1 MLTLLQLGIL
11 TYIAALTTIE
21 LALTHAAVYKV
32 HCQPLAT
39 ILPHMTLQPHMCC
52 HVQAVWTQLW
62 QMIIVML
69 GIAML
74 TLALQQDRSKLPVHV
89 QMQSMSTLS
98 HPGKLQ

>member
-1 MLTLLQLGIL
+1 M
-11 TYIAALTTIE
+11 
-21 LALTHAAVYKV
+21 
-32 HCQPLAT
+32 
-39 ILPHMTLQPHMCC
+39 
-52 HVQAVWTQLW
+52 QAVWTQLW